1 MCKEI
6 FFNVAKKLFMNIL
19 LSQDNKMND
28 AKQILNWYIMAGV
41 TETCADEPFVALKE
55 TINESVSVEKQ
66 SPMTSSSLAARPA
79 ISDLSQI
86 NHAACKSAQ
95 DICDKAQTLDDLR
108 AMVEEFNGCSLKF
121 SANSTVFGYGN
132 PQAEVMIIGEAP
144 GADEDRLGEPFVGR
158 SGHLLDKMLAA
169 VDLRRED
176 CYITNILPWRP
187 PGNRTPTSDEVTVCL
202 PFLKRQIE
210 LISPKII
217 FILGRSAAN
226 ALLDNA
232 DSISALRGHFI
243 DYVSARGNI
252 IPTLSS
258 FHPAYL
264 LRTTSQKAKSWSD
277 LLRLKR
283 KLNEL

>member
-1 MCKEI
+1 
-6 FFNVAKKLFMNIL
+6 
-19 LSQDNKMND
+19 
-28 AKQILNWYIMAGV
+28 
-41 TETCADEPFVALKE
+41 
-55 TINESVSVEKQ
+55 
-66 SPMTSSSLAARPA
+66 
-79 ISDLSQI
+79 
-86 NHAACKSAQ
+86 
-95 DICDKAQTLDDLR
+95 
-108 AMVEEFNGCSLKF
+108 MVENFDGCSLKF

-132 PQAEVMIIGEAP
+132 AQAEILIVGEAP

-169 VDLRRED
+169 VDLKRED

-187 PGNRTPTSDEVTVCL
+187 PGNRTPTSEEVAVCL

-210 LISPKII
+210 LINPKII

-243 DYVSARGNI
+243 DYTTDKGTI

-264 LRTTSQKAKSWSD
+264 LRTASQKSKAWAD

-283 KLNEL
+283 KLNEM

>member
-1 MCKEI
+1 MDDIEQ
-6 FFNVAKKLFMNIL
+6 V
-19 LSQDNKMND
+19 
-28 AKQILNWYIMAGV
+28 LNWYLTAGV
-41 TETCADEPFVALKE
+41 DEICADTPCNALKS
-55 TINESVSVEKQ
+55 SVPPQ
-66 SPMTSSSLAARPA
+66 NNISSNSAAVPTANVARQA
-79 ISDLSQI
+79 VSDLSQVNI
-86 NHAACKSAQ
+86 VACKNAEE
-95 DICDKAQTLDDLR
+95 ICQKAQTLDDLR
-108 AMVEEFNGCSLKF
+108 AMVEDFDGCSLKF

-132 PQAEVMIIGEAP
+132 PQAEVMLIGEAP

-169 VDLRRED
+169 IELKRED

-187 PGNRTPTSDEVTVCL
+187 PGNRTPTSEEVAVCL

-210 LISPKII
+210 LIKPKII

-232 DSISALRGHFI
+232 DSISSLRGHFI
-243 DYVSARGNI
+243 DYTSAQGTV

-264 LRTTSQKAKSWSD
+264 LRTASQKNKSWAD
-277 LLRLKR
+277 LLRLKH
-283 KLNEL
+283 KLSEL

>member
-1 MCKEI
+1 MEDIREI
-6 FFNVAKKLFMNIL
+6 L
-19 LSQDNKMND
+19 D
-28 AKQILNWYIMAGV
+28 WYITAGV
-41 TETCADEPFVALKE
+41 DEICADEPCNALKKAD
-55 TINESVSVEKQ
+55 T
-66 SPMTSSSLAARPA
+66 PA
-79 ISDLSQI
+79 ISPTENSKSPVADNITVAAGRPAVSALSQI
-86 NHAACKSAQ
+86 NIAACQSAR
-95 DICDKAQTLDDLR
+95 DICQKAQTLDDLR
-108 AMVEEFNGCSLKF
+108 AMVENFDGCSLKF

-132 PQAEVMIIGEAP
+132 AQAEILIVGEAP

-169 VDLRRED
+169 VDLKRED

-187 PGNRTPTSDEVTVCL
+187 PGNRTPTSEEVAVCL

-210 LISPKII
+210 LINPKII

-243 DYVSARGNI
+243 DYTTDKGTI

-264 LRTTSQKAKSWSD
+264 LRTASQKSKAWAD

-283 KLNEL
+283 KLNEM